1 MNTGIQC
8 RLLVLI
14 SRIKD
19 YVKESYRLSPV
30 AFYCEMAETT
40 ILIAASA
47 ILTFT
52 VLDPATEIFIPLYF
66 IGSILGVIS
75 TVIRKAAFAIVLCAW
90 FVVMNFIALLQL
102 FVL

>member
-1 MNTGIQC
+1 MNKI
-8 RLLVLI
+8 LE
-14 SRIKD
+14 

-30 AFYCEMAETT
+30 AFYCELVETT
-40 ILIAASA
+40 LLMAASV

-52 VLDPATEIFIPLYF
+52 VLDPATELFIPLYL

-90 FVVMNFIALLQL
+90 FVLMNSIALVQL

>member
-1 MNTGIQC
+1 MNKI
-8 RLLVLI
+8 LEYI
-14 SRIKD
+14 
-19 YVKESYRLSPV
+19 KESYRLSPV
-30 AFYCEMAETT
+30 AFYCEMVETT
-40 ILIAASA
+40 VLMAASV

-52 VLDPATEIFIPLYF
+52 VLDPATELFIPLYL

-90 FVVMNFIALLQL
+90 FVLMNSIALVQL